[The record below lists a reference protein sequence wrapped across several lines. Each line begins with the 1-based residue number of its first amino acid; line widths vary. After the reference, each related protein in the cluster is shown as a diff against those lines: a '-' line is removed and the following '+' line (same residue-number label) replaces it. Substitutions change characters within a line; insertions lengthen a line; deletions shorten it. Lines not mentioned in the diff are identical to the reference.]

1 MRITA
6 ERRADGVYVAA
17 GVELIEPEYRHQ
29 SALAPG
35 SVWVTPSQVARP
47 GDKLGSETAKR
58 LREAT
63 GHRDPYWVSYHRP
76 PVLKAC
82 ACSAVFVGDSCSRHC
97 PACKREADLLST
109 RAAVR
114 RLRAKRRPP
123 RPLALQCLQCGAPM
137 TAKRATKAFCSENAG
152 WPRTVRSYNERAR
165 AHPFGLPR
173 PYPVDRVRTLRP
185 LWPLHHRPPHGK
197 IRRRQADRAPVHPR
211 RLPQGAR
218 VQHP

>member
-1 MRITA
+1 MRVAA

-17 GVELIEPEYRHQ
+17 GVELIEPEFRHNFGVRP
-29 SALAPG
+29 AR
-35 SVWVTPSQVARP
+35 VARP

-58 LREAT
+58 LGEAT
-63 GHRDPYWVSYHRP
+63 GHRDAYRVSYHRP

-123 RPLALQCLQCGAPM
+123 RPLALQCRQCGAPM
-137 TAKRATKAFCSENAG
+137 MAKRSTKAFCSEKCRVAAH
-152 WPRTVRSYNERAR
+152 RER
-165 AHPFGLPR
+165 
-173 PYPVDRVRTLRP
+173 
-185 LWPLHHRPPHGK
+185 
-197 IRRRQADRAPVHPR
+197 DRA
-211 RLPQGAR
+211 
-218 VQHP
+218 